1 MDSFLDGLDELIE
14 VSEISVI
21 ELIGALQ
28 LTQQRIALRL
38 LTDQDADE
46 EAGE

>member
-1 MDSFLDGLDELIE
+1 MESFLDGLDELME
-14 VSEISVI
+14 ASDISVI

-28 LTQQRIALRL
+28 LTQQRIALQL
-38 LTDQDADE
+38 LTDQDPDE

>member
-1 MDSFLDGLDELIE
+1 MELFLDGLDELIE
-14 VSEISVI
+14 ASEISVI

-28 LTQQRIALRL
+28 LTQQRVALQL